1 MKIIIIGLGNFGSS
15 LAAYLTETG
24 NEVIGVD
31 NKMEKVD
38 RLKDTIAHTV
48 CMDATNEMA
57 YASIPLKSADIAVIA
72 IGENEGATIIAT
84 AIIKKLST
92 AKIISRSLSAI
103 HDTVLHAMGIEIIV
117 HPEQEFA
124 EALAKKINL
133 KSMINN
139 FELDPD
145 HSVSE
150 IKALPDFEGKTLQ
163 DIDFRNEYNLNII
176 TIIRK
181 EIKTTFFGTRQSLG
195 KVMGAVNK
203 DTVVMANDVLVVF
216 GANKDIAKF
225 CSMNEA

>member
-1 MKIIIIGLGNFGSS
+1 MKIVIIGLGNFGSS
-15 LAAYLTETG
+15 LAVNLTETG

-38 RLKDTIAHTV
+38 RLKESISHTV

-57 YASIPLKSADIAVIA
+57 YEAVPIKNADIIVIA

-84 AIIKKLST
+84 AIIKKLT
-92 AKIISRSLSAI
+92 KAKIISRSLSPI
-103 HDTVLHAMGIEIIV
+103 HDTVLQAMGIETIV

-124 EALAKKINL
+124 EGLAKKINL

-145 HSVSE
+145 HSISE
-150 IKALPDFEGKTLQ
+150 IKALPEFEGKTLQ
-163 DIDFRNEYNLNII
+163 EIDFRNEYNLNII

-181 EIKTTFFGTRQSLG
+181 ERKTTFFGTRQSLG
-195 KVMGAVNK
+195 KVLGAVNK
-203 DTVVMANDVLVVF
+203 DTVVMANDILVVF
-216 GANKDIAKF
+216 GANKDITKF
-225 CSMNEA
+225 CSFE

>member
-1 MKIIIIGLGNFGSS
+1 MKIIIVGLGNFGSS
-15 LAAYLTETG
+15 LAVYLTEQG

-38 RLKDTIAHTV
+38 QLKDTIAHTV
-48 CMDATNEMA
+48 CMDATNERA
-57 YASIPLKSADIAVIA
+57 YEAVPVKNADIAVIA

-84 AIIKKLST
+84 AILKKMSD
-92 AKIISRSLSAI
+92 AKIISRSLSPI
-103 HDTVLHAMGIEIIV
+103 HDTVLHAMGIETIV

-139 FELDPD
+139 FELDSD
-145 HSVSE
+145 HSISE
-150 IKALPDFEGKTLQ
+150 IKALPGFEGKTLQ
-163 DIDFRNEYNLNII
+163 EIDFRNEYNLNII

-181 EIKTTFFGTRQSLG
+181 ERKTTLFGTRQSLG
-195 KVMGAVNK
+195 KVLGAVNK
-203 DTVVMANDVLVVF
+203 DTMVQPNDILVVF

-225 CSMNEA
+225 CSIG

>member
-1 MKIIIIGLGNFGSS
+1 MKIIIVGLGNFGSS
-15 LAAYLTETG
+15 LAVYLTEMG
-24 NEVIGVD
+24 NEVIGLD
-31 NKMEKVD
+31 NKMEKID

-57 YASIPLKSADIAVIA
+57 YDAVPTKSADMAVIA

-84 AIIKKLST
+84 AIIKKLSI
-92 AKIISRSLSAI
+92 AKIISRSLSPI
-103 HDTVLHAMGIEIIV
+103 HDTVLHAMGIETIV

-145 HSVSE
+145 HSISE
-150 IKALPDFEGKTLQ
+150 IKALPEFEGKSLQ
-163 DIDFRNEYNLNII
+163 EIDFRNTYNLNII

-181 EIKTTFFGTRQSLG
+181 ERKTTLFGTRQSLG
-195 KVMGAVNK
+195 KVLGAVNK
-203 DTVVMANDVLVVF
+203 DTMVQPNDILVVF
-216 GANKDIAKF
+216 GANKDITKF
-225 CSMNEA
+225 CSIE

>member
-1 MKIIIIGLGNFGSS
+1 MKIVIVGLGNFGSS
-15 LAAYLTETG
+15 LAVYLTDMG

-38 RLKDTIAHTV
+38 RLKDTISHTV

-57 YASIPLKSADIAVIA
+57 YEAVPVKNADLAVIA

-84 AIIKKLST
+84 AIIKKLT
-92 AKIISRSLSAI
+92 DAKIISRSLSPI
-103 HDTVLHAMGIEIIV
+103 HDTVLHAMGIETIV

-139 FELDPD
+139 FELDPN
-145 HSVSE
+145 HSISE
-150 IKALPDFEGKTLQ
+150 IKALPEFEGKTLQ
-163 DIDFRNEYNLNII
+163 EIDFRNEYNLNII

-181 EIKTTFFGTRQSLG
+181 ERKTTLFGTRQSIG
-195 KVMGAVNK
+195 KVLGAVNK
-203 DTVVMANDVLVVF
+203 DSVVQANDILVVF

-225 CSMNEA
+225 CSIE

>member
-15 LAAYLTETG
+15 LAVYLTEMG

-57 YASIPLKSADIAVIA
+57 YEAVPVKNADIAVIA

-84 AIIKKLST
+84 AILKKLT
-92 AKIISRSLSAI
+92 DAKIISRSLSPI
-103 HDTVLHAMGIEIIV
+103 HDTVLHAMGIKTIV

-139 FELDPD
+139 FELDPN

-150 IKALPDFEGKTLQ
+150 IQALSEFEGKTLQ
-163 DIDFRNEYNLNII
+163 EIDFRNEYNLNII

-181 EIKTTFFGTRQSLG
+181 ETKTSFFGTRQSLG
-195 KVMGAVNK
+195 KVLGAVNK
-203 DTVVMANDVLVVF
+203 DTVVQANDILVVF

-225 CSMNEA
+225 CSIE